1 MTVNTQV
8 RLSGK
13 IGAMSE
19 ATPSPEPE
27 ATLAP
32 ESYGRVDADGTV
44 YVTTADGERSVG
56 QIPDVPADEALAFF
70 TRRFTALETEVGLLE
85 ERIKRG
91 ALNPDDA
98 RKSVSSVKSSVAH
111 AHAVGDLAGLVA
123 RLDSLA
129 PVLAEANEARK
140 AERAKA
146 HEVTKA
152 AKETMVAE
160 AEKIALGNDWRGGV
174 NRFRTLLDEWKALP
188 RIDRATDDD
197 LWHRFS
203 SARTTYTR
211 RRKAQFAEQSAKR
224 DTARLAKETIV
235 AEAREIAATTEW
247 GTGAGAFRDLMTRWK
262 AAGPAPRDIDDQL
275 WAEFR
280 GIQDDF
286 FARRTDAASAS
297 TTEFSENLEAKVAL
311 LDAAEKDILP
321 VRDVQAARQKYRT
334 FLSHYNEHGRVPR
347 EQIRPLE
354 GRVRAIEKAISEA
367 EESEWRRTDPET
379 RERASGTV
387 TLLSDQIA
395 KLTAQLEKATASKD
409 TKKIAELTAS
419 ITTYESWLEQ
429 ASKTLEDFSG

>member
-1 MTVNTQV
+1 MVNTHV

-13 IGAMSE
+13 ISPMSE
-19 ATPSPEPE
+19 AAPP
-27 ATLAP
+27 P
-32 ESYGRVDADGTV
+32 ESYGRVDTDGTV

-56 QIPDVPADEALAFF
+56 QIPDVPAEEALAFF

-91 ALNPDDA
+91 ALNPEEA
-98 RKSVSSVKSSVAH
+98 RRSIAAVKSSIVGAN
-111 AHAVGDLAGLVA
+111 AVGDLAGLA
-123 RLDSLA
+123 TRLDGLA

-146 HEVTKA
+146 HDETKA
-152 AKETMVAE
+152 AKEAMVAE
-160 AEKIALGNDWRGGV
+160 AEKIAAGNDWRGGV

-211 RRKAQFAEQSAKR
+211 RRKTQFAEQSAQR
-224 DTARLAKETIV
+224 DGAKQAKEAII
-235 AEAREIAATTEW
+235 AEARQVAQSTEW
-247 GTGAGAFRDLMTRWK
+247 GAAAGSFRELMTRWK
-262 AAGPAPRDIDDQL
+262 AAGPAPRDVDDAL

-286 FARRTDAASAS
+286 FARRTEVAAATDA
-297 TTEFSENLEAKVAL
+297 EFGANLEAKLAI

-321 VRDVQAARQKYRT
+321 VTDLQVARQKYRA
-334 FLSHYNEHGRVPR
+334 FLAKYNEHGRVPR
-347 EQIRPLE
+347 DHIRPLE
-354 GRVRAIEKAISEA
+354 GRVRAIEKAITEA
-367 EESEWRRTDPET
+367 EENEWRRTDPET
-379 RERASGTV
+379 QKRASGTV

-395 KLTAQLEKATASKD
+395 KLNAQLERAQAAKD
-409 TKKIAELTAS
+409 AKKVSELTNS
-419 ITTYESWLEQ
+419 IATYESWLEQ
-429 ASKTLEDFSG
+429 ATKTLEDFKG